1 MSSNTSIQKFYVQ
14 SSRDSPD
21 VFMIYVSYEGPGNT
35 ADYISQ
41 LWGEVRRDFPRMS
54 AGKVFFVNERRS
66 YSRVALTFSVK
77 QKTFDKKVK
86 KISARV
92 IPIDINTFDM
102 ANAMQPVIR
111 KWYEN
116 GGQDWY
122 FTYGYFSKRS
132 DTMATYQDLL
142 KELKKDNPD
151 IKEGNIVVSVTGNVR
166 KRVLLSFSRNKSK
179 CKLDDIQGKYTKRQ

>member
-1 MSSNTSIQKFYVQ
+1 MSNTSIQRFYVQ
-14 SSRDSPD
+14 SSLDSTY

-66 YSRVALTFSVK
+66 YSRLALTFSVK
-77 QKTFDKKVK
+77 RKAFDEKVK
-86 KISARV
+86 KILARV

-102 ANAMQPVIR
+102 ANAMQSVIR
-111 KWYEN
+111 KWYKN
-116 GGQDWY
+116 GGQDWI
-122 FTYGYFSKRS
+122 FTYGYYRKRN
-132 DTMATYQDLL
+132 DTMSVYQKLL

-151 IKEGNIVVSVTGNVR
+151 IKEPGIIVSISGNVP
-166 KRVLLSFSRNKSK
+166 KRVLLSFSRSK
-179 CKLDDIQGKYTKRQ
+179 TECKLDDIQGKYTKRQ

>member
-1 MSSNTSIQKFYVQ
+1 
-14 SSRDSPD
+14 
-21 VFMIYVSYEGPGNT
+21 MIYVSYEGPGNT

-41 LWGEVRRDFPRMS
+41 MWGEVRRDFPRMS

-66 YSRVALTFSVK
+66 YSRVALTFSLK
-77 QKTFDKKVK
+77 RKSFDEKVK
-86 KISARV
+86 KISA

-166 KRVLLSFSRNKSK
+166 KRVLLSFSRNKAK
-179 CKLDDIQGKYTKRQ
+179 CRLDDIQGKYTKRQ

>member
-1 MSSNTSIQKFYVQ
+1 MSNTSIQRFYVQ
-14 SSRDSPD
+14 SSLDSTY
-21 VFMIYVSYEGPGNT
+21 VFMIYVNYEGPGNT
-35 ADYISQ
+35 AEYISQ

-77 QKTFDKKVK
+77 RKTFDEKVK
-86 KISARV
+86 KISTRV

-116 GGQDWY
+116 GGQDWF
-122 FTYGYFSKRS
+122 FTYGYYRKRN
-132 DTMATYQDLL
+132 DTMSVYQKLL

-151 IKEGNIVVSVTGNVR
+151 IKEHEIIVSISGNVP
-166 KRVLLSFSRNKSK
+166 KRVLLSFSRNKAK
-179 CKLDDIQGKYTKRQ
+179 CKLEDIQGKYTKRL